1 MLLVEL
7 VVSWCY
13 TEANAFD
20 SSCILGQLIL
30 VRVTHGLMVNT
41 LICQLEVIN

>member
-13 TEANAFD
+13 TEANTFNF
-20 SSCILGQLIL
+20 SCILSQLIL
-30 VRVTHGLMVNT
+30 VRVADGLMVNT